1 MSGLISGTTVP
12 YKKLGD
18 KVYHTDVNSINS
30 VVNNTA
36 SAVNNSLRSFCNVNI
51 EEYADPTK
59 EMLLQV
65 AIASVGKSRRT
76 QGMRI
81 RFLCSET
88 HRWDTYD
95 YISDSISKENWE
107 NPSNW
112 ISADQVD
119 EIDGGEF

>member
-12 YKKLGD
+12 SKKLGD
-18 KVYHTDVNSINS
+18 KLYHTDINSINNT
-30 VVNNTA
+30 VNSTVA
-36 SAVNNSLRSFCNVNI
+36 AVNNSLKSFCNVNL

-59 EMLLQV
+59 EMLLQD
-65 AIASVGKSRRT
+65 AIVSVGKGRRT
-76 QGMRI
+76 LGMRI

-88 HRWDTYD
+88 HLWDTYD
-95 YISDSISKENWE
+95 YIGKSVSKENWE
-107 NPSNW
+107 NPDNW